1 MALIL
6 FATLGAEIGASTLY
20 WVLFWIYL
28 LGKVSIQVYEAINK
42 K

>member
-6 FATLGAEIGASTLY
+6 FAILGAEIGASTLY

-28 LGKVSIQVYEAINK
+28 IAKVIIAICDSIKNG
-42 K
+42 